1 MKTLYIECAMG
12 AAGDMLTA
20 ALLELMPDKEAALA
34 KLNAMGIPGVVFEA
48 EPSAK
53 CGITGT
59 HMRVLIHGKEEGA
72 MPCGHTHAQEDH
84 HEHNHAH
91 AHHHEHEHMH
101 EVAHCHGSK
110 DHDHVQEYMHEHAHP
125 HGDDPAHRHAH
136 IHTCDDGLLEHDHNH
151 EHDHHHPAHTHHHAH
166 HGMAEIRSLIAGLA
180 VSETVKE
187 KALAV
192 YQSIAAAESKV
203 HGAEVDQIHFHEVG
217 SMDAVAD
224 VTAVC
229 LLMELL
235 APEQVIVSPIH
246 VGSGTVLCAHGRL
259 PVPAPATA
267 LILEG
272 IPIYGGSV
280 QGELCT
286 PTGAALLKTFADSF
300 GSMPPMTVAKTGY
313 GMGTKNFEQAN
324 CLRAMLG
331 ESFTMNGTGSKMQTA
346 QDAEG
351 ENTGNRGAA
360 GKDTETEH
368 PAARETAREGRITEI
383 CCNLDDM
390 TGEDIAFAAERIL
403 QAGALDVFTES
414 ICMKKGRPAVKL
426 TVLARPEDEERLT
439 GEIFRHTSTIGVR
452 MHTDR
457 RYELARRSEQRETP
471 LGTIEVKIS
480 EGFGVR
486 KEKIEFASL
495 KEIAEPSGKSL
506 AEVRAALAE
515 EPKKG

>member
-20 ALLELMPDKEAALA
+20 ALLELLPDKEAALA

-59 HMRVLIHGKEEGA
+59 HMRVLIHGEEEESV
-72 MPCGHTHAQEDH
+72 PCGHTHAQEDH

-91 AHHHEHEHMH
+91 EHHHEHEH
-101 EVAHCHGSK
+101 V
-110 DHDHVQEYMHEHAHP
+110 HEHH
-125 HGDDPAHRHAH
+125 
-136 IHTCDDGLLEHDHNH
+136 H
-151 EHDHHHPAHTHHHAH
+151 EHDHHVHTHAHAYVQEDAHCHDSDAHDHAHHHEHDAHHHAH
-166 HGMAEIRSLIAGLA
+166 HGMAEIRSLIAELA

-192 YQSIAAAESKV
+192 YQRIAEAESRV

-272 IPIYGGSV
+272 MPIYGGSV

-300 GSMPPMTVAKTGY
+300 GPMPPMTVAKTGY
-313 GMGTKNFEQAN
+313 GMGTKDFEQAN

-331 ESFTMNGTGSKMQTA
+331 TSFPMNGTGSKMQTGQA
-346 QDAEG
+346 AEG
-351 ENTGNRGAA
+351 ENTGSRGVA
-360 GKDTETEH
+360 GKDTETEN
-368 PAARETAREGRITEI
+368 PAAREGRITEI
-383 CCNLDDM
+383 SCNLDDM

-414 ICMKKGRPAVKL
+414 IYMKKGRPAVKL
-426 TVLARPEDEERLT
+426 TVLARPEDEERLA

-452 MHTDR
+452 IHTDR
-457 RYELARRSEQRETP
+457 RYELARRSEQRKTP

-495 KEIAEPSGKSL
+495 KQIAETSGKHL

>member
-20 ALLELMPDKEAALA
+20 ALLELMPDKEAALV

-48 EPSAK
+48 EPSEK

-59 HMRVLIHGKEEGA
+59 HMRVLIHGEEEGA
-72 MPCGHTHAQEDH
+72 VPCGHTHAHH
-84 HEHNHAH
+84 HEHDHAH
-91 AHHHEHEHMH
+91 EHHHEHEHDHVH
-101 EVAHCHGSK
+101 ERHHEHEHHVHTHAHAHVQEDAHCHDS
-110 DHDHVQEYMHEHAHP
+110 DAHDHKHHHAH
-125 HGDDPAHRHAH
+125 DA
-136 IHTCDDGLLEHDHNH
+136 
-151 EHDHHHPAHTHHHAH
+151 HHHAH
-166 HGMAEIRSLIAGLA
+166 HGMAEIRSLIAELA

-192 YQSIAAAESKV
+192 YQSIAEAESKV

-300 GSMPPMTVAKTGY
+300 GPMPPMTVAKTGY
-313 GMGTKNFEQAN
+313 GMGTKDFEQVN

-331 ESFTMNGTGSKMQTA
+331 ESFPMNGTGSKMQTA
-346 QDAEG
+346 QAAEG
-351 ENTGNRGAA
+351 ENTGSRGAA
-360 GKDTETEH
+360 GKDTETEN
-368 PAARETAREGRITEI
+368 PAGREGRITEI
-383 CCNLDDM
+383 SCNLDDM

-403 QAGALDVFTES
+403 QTGALDVFTES
-414 ICMKKGRPAVKL
+414 IYMKKGRPAVKL
-426 TVLARPEDEERLT
+426 TVLARPEDEERLA

-452 MHTDR
+452 IHTDR
-457 RYELARRSEQRETP
+457 RYELARRSEQRKTP

-495 KEIAEPSGKSL
+495 KQIAETSGKRL

-515 EPKKG
+515 EDGKDEAEHSEAENI

>member
-59 HMRVLIHGKEEGA
+59 HMRVLIHGEEEGA
-72 MPCGHTHAQEDH
+72 VPCGHTHAHHHDHAHEHH
-84 HEHNHAH
+84 HEHEHDHVHEHHHEHDHHVHTHAHAQEDAHCHDSDAHDH
-91 AHHHEHEHMH
+91 AHHHEHD
-101 EVAHCHGSK
+101 A
-110 DHDHVQEYMHEHAHP
+110 
-125 HGDDPAHRHAH
+125 
-136 IHTCDDGLLEHDHNH
+136 
-151 EHDHHHPAHTHHHAH
+151 HHHAH
-166 HGMAEIRSLIAGLA
+166 HGMAEIRSLIAELA

-192 YQSIAAAESKV
+192 YQSIAEAESKV

-272 IPIYGGSV
+272 MPIYGGSV

-300 GSMPPMTVAKTGY
+300 GPMPPMTVAKTGY
-313 GMGTKNFEQAN
+313 GMGTKDFEQAN

-331 ESFTMNGTGSKMQTA
+331 ESFTMNGIGSKMQTV

-351 ENTGNRGAA
+351 ENTGNLGAA
-360 GKDTETEH
+360 GSDIETEN
-368 PAARETAREGRITEI
+368 PAGRKTAREGKITEI
-383 CCNLDDM
+383 SCNLDDM

-414 ICMKKGRPAVKL
+414 IYMKKGRPAVKL
-426 TVLARPEDEERLT
+426 TVLARPEDEERLA

-452 MHTDR
+452 IHTDR
-457 RYELARRSEQRETP
+457 RYELARHSEQRKTP

-495 KEIAEPSGKSL
+495 KQIAETSGKSV
-506 AEVRAALAE
+506 AEVRAALAGE
-515 EPKKG
+515 NV

>member
-20 ALLELMPDKEAALA
+20 ALLELMPDKEVALA
-34 KLNAMGIPGVVFEA
+34 KLNAMGIPGVAFEA
-48 EPSAK
+48 EPSEK

-59 HMRVLIHGKEEGA
+59 HMRVLIHGEEEESV
-72 MPCGHTHAQEDH
+72 PCGHTHAHEDH
-84 HEHNHAH
+84 HEYNHAHEHHHEHDHVHEHHYEHDHHVHTHAHPHVQEDAHCHDSDAHDH
-91 AHHHEHEHMH
+91 AHHH
-101 EVAHCHGSK
+101 AH
-110 DHDHVQEYMHEHAHP
+110 DA
-125 HGDDPAHRHAH
+125 
-136 IHTCDDGLLEHDHNH
+136 
-151 EHDHHHPAHTHHHAH
+151 HHHAH
-166 HGMAEIRSLIAGLA
+166 HGMAEIRRLIAELA

-192 YQSIAAAESKV
+192 YQSIAEAESRV

-272 IPIYGGSV
+272 MPIYGGNV

-300 GSMPPMTVAKTGY
+300 GPMPPMTVAKTGY

-331 ESFTMNGTGSKMQTA
+331 EPFPMNGIGSKMQTG

-351 ENTGNRGAA
+351 ENTGSRGAA
-360 GKDTETEH
+360 GKDTETEN
-368 PAARETAREGRITEI
+368 PAAREGRITEI
-383 CCNLDDM
+383 SCNLDDM
-390 TGEDIAFAAERIL
+390 TGEDIAFAAEHIL

-414 ICMKKGRPAVKL
+414 IYMKKGRPAVKL
-426 TVLARPEDEERLT
+426 TVLARPEDEERLA

-452 MHTDR
+452 IHTDR
-457 RYELARRSEQRETP
+457 RYELARRSEQRKTP

-495 KEIAEPSGKSL
+495 KEIAETSGKSV
-506 AEVRAALAE
+506 AEVRAALAGE
-515 EPKKG
+515 NV

>member
-20 ALLELMPDKEAALA
+20 ALLELLPDKEAALA

-59 HMRVLIHGKEEGA
+59 HMRVLIHGEEEESV
-72 MPCGHTHAQEDH
+72 PCGHTHAQEDH

-91 AHHHEHEHMH
+91 EHHHEHEH
-101 EVAHCHGSK
+101 V
-110 DHDHVQEYMHEHAHP
+110 HEHH
-125 HGDDPAHRHAH
+125 
-136 IHTCDDGLLEHDHNH
+136 H
-151 EHDHHHPAHTHHHAH
+151 EHDHHVHTHAHAYVQEDAHCHDSDAHDHAHHHEHDAHHQAH
-166 HGMAEIRSLIAGLA
+166 HGMAEIRSLIAELA

-192 YQSIAAAESKV
+192 YQRIAEAESKV

-217 SMDAVAD
+217 SMDAEAD

-272 IPIYGGSV
+272 MPIYGGSV

-300 GSMPPMTVAKTGY
+300 GPMPPMTVAKTGY
-313 GMGTKNFEQAN
+313 GMGTKDFEQAN

-331 ESFTMNGTGSKMQTA
+331 TSFPMNGTGSKMQTGQA
-346 QDAEG
+346 AEG
-351 ENTGNRGAA
+351 ENTGSRGVA
-360 GKDTETEH
+360 GKDTETEN
-368 PAARETAREGRITEI
+368 PAAREGRITEI
-383 CCNLDDM
+383 SCNLDDM

-414 ICMKKGRPAVKL
+414 IYMKKGRPAVKL
-426 TVLARPEDEERLT
+426 TVLARPEDEERLA

-452 MHTDR
+452 IHTDR
-457 RYELARRSEQRETP
+457 RYELARRSEQRKTP

-495 KEIAEPSGKSL
+495 KQIAETSGKHL

>member
-34 KLNAMGIPGVVFEA
+34 KLNTMGIPGVVFET
-48 EPSAK
+48 ESSAK

-72 MPCGHTHAQEDH
+72 VPCGHTHA
-84 HEHNHAH
+84 HE
-91 AHHHEHEHMH
+91 HHHEHGH
-101 EVAHCHGSK
+101 A
-110 DHDHVQEYMHEHAHP
+110 HEHH
-125 HGDDPAHRHAH
+125 H
-136 IHTCDDGLLEHDHNH
+136 EHDHAHEHHH
-151 EHDHHHPAHTHHHAH
+151 EHDHHAHTHEHAHVQEDAHCHDSDAHDHTHHHEHDAHHHAH
-166 HGMAEIRSLIAGLA
+166 HGMAEIRSLIAELA

-192 YQSIAAAESKV
+192 YQSIAEAESKV

-272 IPIYGGSV
+272 MPIYGGSV

-300 GSMPPMTVAKTGY
+300 GPMPPMTVAKTGY
-313 GMGTKNFEQAN
+313 GMGTKDFEQAN

-331 ESFTMNGTGSKMQTA
+331 ESFSMNGIGSKMQTV

-351 ENTGNRGAA
+351 ENTGSRGAA
-360 GKDTETEH
+360 GKDTETEN
-368 PAARETAREGRITEI
+368 PAGREGRITEI
-383 CCNLDDM
+383 SCNLDDM

-414 ICMKKGRPAVKL
+414 IYMKKGRPAVKL
-426 TVLARPEDEERLT
+426 TVLARPEDEERLA

-452 MHTDR
+452 IHTDR
-457 RYELARRSEQRETP
+457 RYELARRSEQRKTP

-495 KEIAEPSGKSL
+495 KQIAETRGKRL
-506 AEVRAALAE
+506 AEVRAALAGE
-515 EPKKG
+515 DGKDEAEHSEAENV

>member
-72 MPCGHTHAQEDH
+72 VPCGHMHAQEDH

-91 AHHHEHEHMH
+91 EHHHEHDHHVHTHAHAHVREDAHCHDSDVHDHAHHHEHD
-101 EVAHCHGSK
+101 A
-110 DHDHVQEYMHEHAHP
+110 
-125 HGDDPAHRHAH
+125 
-136 IHTCDDGLLEHDHNH
+136 
-151 EHDHHHPAHTHHHAH
+151 HHHAH
-166 HGMAEIRSLIAGLA
+166 HGMAEIRSLIAELA

-192 YQSIAAAESKV
+192 YQSIAEAESKV

-272 IPIYGGSV
+272 MPIYGGSV

-300 GSMPPMTVAKTGY
+300 GPMPPMTVAKTGY
-313 GMGTKNFEQAN
+313 GMGTKDFEQAN

-331 ESFTMNGTGSKMQTA
+331 EPFPMNGTGSKMQTGQA
-346 QDAEG
+346 AEG
-351 ENTGNRGAA
+351 ENTGSRGAA
-360 GKDTETEH
+360 GKDTETEN
-368 PAARETAREGRITEI
+368 PAAREGRITEI
-383 CCNLDDM
+383 SCNLDDM

-414 ICMKKGRPAVKL
+414 IYMKKGRPAVKL
-426 TVLARPEDEERLT
+426 TVLARPEDEERLA

-452 MHTDR
+452 IHTDK
-457 RYELARRSEQRETP
+457 RYELARRSEQRKTP

-495 KEIAEPSGKSL
+495 KQIAETSGKSV
-506 AEVRAALAE
+506 AEVRAALAGE
-515 EPKKG
+515 NV

>member
-34 KLNAMGIPGVVFEA
+34 KLNAMGIPGVAFEA
-48 EPSAK
+48 EPSEK

-59 HMRVLIHGKEEGA
+59 HMRVLIHGEEEGA
-72 MPCGHTHAQEDH
+72 APCGHMHAHEDH

-91 AHHHEHEHMH
+91 EHHHEHEH
-101 EVAHCHGSK
+101 
-110 DHDHVQEYMHEHAHP
+110 DHVHEHH
-125 HGDDPAHRHAH
+125 
-136 IHTCDDGLLEHDHNH
+136 H
-151 EHDHHHPAHTHHHAH
+151 EHDHHAHTHAHAHVQEDAHCHDSDAHDHTHHHKHDAHHQAH
-166 HGMAEIRSLIAGLA
+166 HGMAEIRSLIAELA

-192 YQSIAAAESKV
+192 YQSIAEAESKV

-272 IPIYGGSV
+272 MPIYGGSV

-300 GSMPPMTVAKTGY
+300 GPMPPMTVAKTGY

-331 ESFTMNGTGSKMQTA
+331 EPFPMNGIGSKMQTG

-351 ENTGNRGAA
+351 ENTGSRGAA
-360 GKDTETEH
+360 GKDTETEN
-368 PAARETAREGRITEI
+368 PAAREGRITEI
-383 CCNLDDM
+383 SCNLDDM

-414 ICMKKGRPAVKL
+414 IYMKKGRPAVKL
-426 TVLARPEDEERLT
+426 TVLARPEDEERLA

-452 MHTDR
+452 IHTDR
-457 RYELARRSEQRETP
+457 RYELARRSEQRKTP

-495 KEIAEPSGKSL
+495 KQIAETSGKRL

-515 EPKKG
+515 EPKKE

>member
-34 KLNAMGIPGVVFEA
+34 KLNAMGIPGVAFEA
-48 EPSAK
+48 EPSEK

-59 HMRVLIHGKEEGA
+59 HMRVLIHGEEEGA
-72 MPCGHTHAQEDH
+72 MPCGHTHAQEGH

-91 AHHHEHEHMH
+91 EHHHEHEH
-101 EVAHCHGSK
+101 
-110 DHDHVQEYMHEHAHP
+110 DHAHEHH
-125 HGDDPAHRHAH
+125 H
-136 IHTCDDGLLEHDHNH
+136 EH
-151 EHDHHHPAHTHHHAH
+151 EHDHHVHTHAHAHVQEDAHCHDSDAHDHARHHEHDAHRHAH
-166 HGMAEIRSLIAGLA
+166 HGMAEIRSLIAELA

-192 YQSIAAAESKV
+192 YQSIAEAESKV

-300 GSMPPMTVAKTGY
+300 GPMPPMTVAKTGY

-331 ESFTMNGTGSKMQTA
+331 ASFPMNGTGSKMQTGQA
-346 QDAEG
+346 AEG
-351 ENTGNRGAA
+351 ENTGSRGAA
-360 GKDTETEH
+360 GKDTETEN
-368 PAARETAREGRITEI
+368 PAAREGRITEI
-383 CCNLDDM
+383 SCNLDDM

-414 ICMKKGRPAVKL
+414 IYMKKGRPAVKL
-426 TVLARPEDEERLT
+426 TVLARPEDEERLA

-452 MHTDR
+452 IHTDR
-457 RYELARRSEQRETP
+457 RYELARRNEQRKTP

-495 KEIAEPSGKSL
+495 KQIAETSGKSL
-506 AEVRAALAE
+506 SEVRAALAGE
-515 EPKKG
+515 DGKKEAEHSEAENV

>member
-34 KLNAMGIPGVVFEA
+34 KLNAMGIPGVAFEA

-59 HMRVLIHGKEEGA
+59 HMRVLIHGEEEESV
-72 MPCGHTHAQEDH
+72 PCGHTHAQEDH

-91 AHHHEHEHMH
+91 AHHHEHEH
-101 EVAHCHGSK
+101 
-110 DHDHVQEYMHEHAHP
+110 DHVHEHHY
-125 HGDDPAHRHAH
+125 
-136 IHTCDDGLLEHDHNH
+136 
-151 EHDHHHPAHTHHHAH
+151 EHDHHVHTHAHAHVQEDAHCHDSDAHDHAHHHEHDAH
-166 HGMAEIRSLIAGLA
+166 HGMAEIRSLIAELA

-192 YQSIAAAESKV
+192 YQSIAEAESKV

-235 APEQVIVSPIH
+235 APEQLIVSPIH

-259 PVPAPATA
+259 PIPAPATA

-272 IPIYGGSV
+272 MPIYGGSV

-300 GSMPPMTVAKTGY
+300 GPMPPMTVAKTGY
-313 GMGTKNFEQAN
+313 GMGTKDFEQAN

-331 ESFTMNGTGSKMQTA
+331 EPFPMNGIGSKMQTA

-351 ENTGNRGAA
+351 ENTGGCGAA
-360 GKDTETEH
+360 GKDTETEN
-368 PAARETAREGRITEI
+368 PAAREGRITEI
-383 CCNLDDM
+383 SCNLDDM
-390 TGEDIAFAAERIL
+390 TGEDIAFAAEHIL

-414 ICMKKGRPAVKL
+414 IYMKKGRPAVKL

-457 RYELARRSEQRETP
+457 RYELARRSKQRETP

-486 KEKIEFASL
+486 REKVEFDSL
-495 KEIAEPSGKSL
+495 KEIAETSGKRL

-515 EPKKG
+515 EGKKGSFA

>member
-72 MPCGHTHAQEDH
+72 VPCGHTHTHEHH
-84 HEHNHAH
+84 HEHDHAHEHHHEHDHAHVHHHEHDHHAHTHAHAHVQEDAHCHDSDAHDH
-91 AHHHEHEHMH
+91 AHHHEHD
-101 EVAHCHGSK
+101 A
-110 DHDHVQEYMHEHAHP
+110 
-125 HGDDPAHRHAH
+125 
-136 IHTCDDGLLEHDHNH
+136 
-151 EHDHHHPAHTHHHAH
+151 HHHAH
-166 HGMAEIRSLIAGLA
+166 HGMAEIRRLIAELA

-192 YQSIAAAESKV
+192 YQSIAEAESKV

-272 IPIYGGSV
+272 MPIYGGSV

-286 PTGAALLKTFADSF
+286 PTGAALLKTFADGF
-300 GSMPPMTVAKTGY
+300 GPMPPMTVAKTGY
-313 GMGTKNFEQAN
+313 GMGTKDFEQAN

-331 ESFTMNGTGSKMQTA
+331 ESFTMNGIGSKKQTV
-346 QDAEG
+346 QDAED
-351 ENTGNRGAA
+351 ENTGSRGAA
-360 GKDTETEH
+360 GKDTETEN
-368 PAARETAREGRITEI
+368 PAARKTAREGRITEI
-383 CCNLDDM
+383 SCNLDDM

-414 ICMKKGRPAVKL
+414 IYMKKGRPAVKL
-426 TVLARPEDEERLT
+426 TVLARPEDEERLA
-439 GEIFRHTSTIGVR
+439 GEIFRYTSTIGVR
-452 MHTDR
+452 IHTDR
-457 RYELARRSEQRETP
+457 RYELARRSEQRKTP

-495 KEIAEPSGKSL
+495 KQIAETSGKSL
-506 AEVRAALAE
+506 SEVRAALAE
-515 EPKKG
+515 EAKKE

>member
-59 HMRVLIHGKEEGA
+59 HMRVLIHGEEEGA
-72 MPCGHTHAQEDH
+72 VPCGHTHEHHHDHAHERH
-84 HEHNHAH
+84 HEHEHHAHTHAHAHVQEDAHCHDSDAHDH
-91 AHHHEHEHMH
+91 AHHHEHD
-101 EVAHCHGSK
+101 A
-110 DHDHVQEYMHEHAHP
+110 
-125 HGDDPAHRHAH
+125 
-136 IHTCDDGLLEHDHNH
+136 
-151 EHDHHHPAHTHHHAH
+151 HHHAH
-166 HGMAEIRSLIAGLA
+166 HGMAEIRSLIAELA

-192 YQSIAAAESKV
+192 YQSIAEAESRV

-300 GSMPPMTVAKTGY
+300 GPMPPMTVAKTGY
-313 GMGTKNFEQAN
+313 GMGTKDFEQAN

-331 ESFTMNGTGSKMQTA
+331 ESFTMNGTGSKMQTG

-351 ENTGNRGAA
+351 ENTGSRGAA
-360 GKDTETEH
+360 GKDTETEN
-368 PAARETAREGRITEI
+368 PAGHESRITEI
-383 CCNLDDM
+383 SCNLDDM

-414 ICMKKGRPAVKL
+414 IYMKKGRPAVKL
-426 TVLARPEDEERLT
+426 TVLARPEDEERLA

-452 MHTDR
+452 IHTDR
-457 RYELARRSEQRETP
+457 RYELARRSEQRKTP

-495 KEIAEPSGKSL
+495 KEIAETSGKRL
-506 AEVRAALAE
+506 AEVRAALAGE
-515 EPKKG
+515 DGKDEAEHSEAENV

>member
-34 KLNAMGIPGVVFEA
+34 KLNTMGIPGVVFEA

-59 HMRVLIHGKEEGA
+59 HMRVLIHGEEEGA

-91 AHHHEHEHMH
+91 AHHHEHEH
-101 EVAHCHGSK
+101 E
-110 DHDHVQEYMHEHAHP
+110 HVHEHH
-125 HGDDPAHRHAH
+125 
-136 IHTCDDGLLEHDHNH
+136 H
-151 EHDHHHPAHTHHHAH
+151 EHDHHVHTHAHAHVHVQEDAHCHDSDAHDHAHHHEHDAHHHAH
-166 HGMAEIRSLIAGLA
+166 HGMVEIRRLIAELA

-187 KALAV
+187 KVLAV
-192 YQSIAAAESKV
+192 YQSIAEAESRV

-272 IPIYGGSV
+272 IPIYGGNV

-286 PTGAALLKTFADSF
+286 PTGAALLKTFVDSF
-300 GSMPPMTVAKTGY
+300 GPMPPMTVAKTGY
-313 GMGTKNFEQAN
+313 GMGTKDFEQAN

-331 ESFTMNGTGSKMQTA
+331 ESFPMNGTGSKMQTV

-351 ENTGNRGAA
+351 ENTGSRGAA
-360 GKDTETEH
+360 GKDTETEN
-368 PAARETAREGRITEI
+368 PAGHESRITEI
-383 CCNLDDM
+383 SCNLDDM

-414 ICMKKGRPAVKL
+414 IYMKKGRPAVKL
-426 TVLARPEDEERLT
+426 TVLARPEDEERLA

-452 MHTDR
+452 IHTDR
-457 RYELARRSEQRETP
+457 RYELARRSEQRKTP

-495 KEIAEPSGKSL
+495 KEIAETSGKRL

-515 EPKKG
+515 EPKKE

>member
-59 HMRVLIHGKEEGA
+59 HMRVLIHGEEEGA
-72 MPCGHTHAQEDH
+72 VPCGHTHAHEDH
-84 HEHNHAH
+84 HEHDHAH
-91 AHHHEHEHMH
+91 EHHHEHEH
-101 EVAHCHGSK
+101 
-110 DHDHVQEYMHEHAHP
+110 DHAHEHH
-125 HGDDPAHRHAH
+125 
-136 IHTCDDGLLEHDHNH
+136 H
-151 EHDHHHPAHTHHHAH
+151 EHDHHVHTHAHAQEDAHCHDSDAHDHKHHHAHDAHHHAH
-166 HGMAEIRSLIAGLA
+166 HGMAEIRSLIAELA
-180 VSETVKE
+180 ISETVKE

-192 YQSIAAAESKV
+192 YQSIAEAESKV

-272 IPIYGGSV
+272 MPIYGGSV

-286 PTGAALLKTFADSF
+286 PTGAALLKTFVDSF
-300 GSMPPMTVAKTGY
+300 GPMPPMTVAKTGY
-313 GMGTKNFEQAN
+313 GMGTKDFEQAN

-331 ESFTMNGTGSKMQTA
+331 ESFTMNGTASKMQTG

-351 ENTGNRGAA
+351 ENTGSRGAA
-360 GKDTETEH
+360 GKDTETEN
-368 PAARETAREGRITEI
+368 PAAREGRITEI
-383 CCNLDDM
+383 SCNLDDM

-414 ICMKKGRPAVKL
+414 IYMKKGRPAVKL
-426 TVLARPEDEERLT
+426 TVLARPEDEERLA

-452 MHTDR
+452 IHTDR
-457 RYELARRSEQRETP
+457 RYELARRSEQRKTP

-495 KEIAEPSGKSL
+495 KQIAETSGKSV

>member
-59 HMRVLIHGKEEGA
+59 HMRVLIHGEEEGA
-72 MPCGHTHAQEDH
+72 VPCGHTHEHHHDHAHEHHHEHEHDHVHEHHHEHDHHVHTHAHAQEDAH
-84 HEHNHAH
+84 CHDSDAHDH
-91 AHHHEHEHMH
+91 AHHHEHD
-101 EVAHCHGSK
+101 A
-110 DHDHVQEYMHEHAHP
+110 
-125 HGDDPAHRHAH
+125 
-136 IHTCDDGLLEHDHNH
+136 
-151 EHDHHHPAHTHHHAH
+151 HHHTH

-272 IPIYGGSV
+272 MPIYGGNV

-300 GSMPPMTVAKTGY
+300 APMPPMTVAKTGY

-331 ESFTMNGTGSKMQTA
+331 ASFTMNGTGSKMQTG

-351 ENTGNRGAA
+351 ENTGSRGAA
-360 GKDTETEH
+360 GKDTETEN
-368 PAARETAREGRITEI
+368 PAAREGRITEI
-383 CCNLDDM
+383 SCNLDDM

-414 ICMKKGRPAVKL
+414 IYMKKGRPAVKL
-426 TVLARPEDEERLT
+426 TVLARPEDEERLA

-452 MHTDR
+452 IHTDR
-457 RYELARRSEQRETP
+457 RYELARRSEQRKTP

-495 KEIAEPSGKSL
+495 KEIAETSGKRL

>member
-59 HMRVLIHGKEEGA
+59 HMRVLIHGEEEGA
-72 MPCGHTHAQEDH
+72 VPCGHTHT
-84 HEHNHAH
+84 HE
-91 AHHHEHEHMH
+91 HHHEH
-101 EVAHCHGSK
+101 
-110 DHDHVQEYMHEHAHP
+110 DHAHEHH
-125 HGDDPAHRHAH
+125 
-136 IHTCDDGLLEHDHNH
+136 H
-151 EHDHHHPAHTHHHAH
+151 EHDHAHVHHHEQEHHAHCHDSDAHDHTHHHEHDAHHHAH
-166 HGMAEIRSLIAGLA
+166 HGMAEIRSLIAELA

-192 YQSIAAAESKV
+192 YQSIAEAESKV

-272 IPIYGGSV
+272 MPIYGGSV

-286 PTGAALLKTFADSF
+286 PTGAALLKTFADGF
-300 GSMPPMTVAKTGY
+300 GPMPPMTVAKTGY
-313 GMGTKNFEQAN
+313 GMGTKDFEQAN

-331 ESFTMNGTGSKMQTA
+331 ESFTMNGTGSKMQTV
-346 QDAEG
+346 QDAED
-351 ENTGNRGAA
+351 ENTGSRGAA
-360 GKDTETEH
+360 GKDTETEN
-368 PAARETAREGRITEI
+368 PAGRKTARESRITEI
-383 CCNLDDM
+383 SCNLDDM

-414 ICMKKGRPAVKL
+414 IYMKKGRPAVKL
-426 TVLARPEDEERLT
+426 TVLARPEDEERLA

-452 MHTDR
+452 IHTDR
-457 RYELARRSEQRETP
+457 RYELARRSEQRKTP

-495 KEIAEPSGKSL
+495 KQIAETSGKSL
-506 AEVRAALAE
+506 SEVRAALAGE
-515 EPKKG
+515 DGKKEAEHSEAENV

>member
-59 HMRVLIHGKEEGA
+59 HMRVLIHGEEEESV
-72 MPCGHTHAQEDH
+72 PCGHTHAHEDH

-91 AHHHEHEHMH
+91 EHHHEHEH
-101 EVAHCHGSK
+101 V
-110 DHDHVQEYMHEHAHP
+110 HEHH
-125 HGDDPAHRHAH
+125 
-136 IHTCDDGLLEHDHNH
+136 H
-151 EHDHHHPAHTHHHAH
+151 EHDHHVHAHAHAHVQEDAHCHDSDAHDHAHHHAHDAHHHAH
-166 HGMAEIRSLIAGLA
+166 HGMAEIRSLIAELA

-192 YQSIAAAESKV
+192 YQSIAEAESKV

-272 IPIYGGSV
+272 MPIYGGNV

-300 GSMPPMTVAKTGY
+300 GPMPPMTVAKTGY
-313 GMGTKNFEQAN
+313 GMGTKDFEQAN

-331 ESFTMNGTGSKMQTA
+331 ESFPMNGIGSKMQTA

-351 ENTGNRGAA
+351 ESTGSRGAA
-360 GKDTETEH
+360 GKDTEPEN
-368 PAARETAREGRITEI
+368 PAARETAREGRTTEI
-383 CCNLDDM
+383 SCNLDDM

-414 ICMKKGRPAVKL
+414 ISMKKGRPAVKL

-452 MHTDR
+452 LHTDR

-486 KEKIEFASL
+486 REKVEFDSL
-495 KEIAEPSGKSL
+495 KQIAETSGKPL

>member
-20 ALLELMPDKEAALA
+20 ALLELMPDKEAALV

-72 MPCGHTHAQEDH
+72 MPCGHTHAHEEH

-91 AHHHEHEHMH
+91 EHHHEHDHVHEHHHEHDHHVHTHAHVQEDAHCHDSDAHDHAHHHEHD
-101 EVAHCHGSK
+101 A
-110 DHDHVQEYMHEHAHP
+110 
-125 HGDDPAHRHAH
+125 
-136 IHTCDDGLLEHDHNH
+136 
-151 EHDHHHPAHTHHHAH
+151 HHHTH
-166 HGMAEIRSLIAGLA
+166 HGMAEIRSLIARLA

-259 PVPAPATA
+259 PIPAPATA

-286 PTGAALLKTFADSF
+286 PTGAALLKTFVDSF
-300 GSMPPMTVAKTGY
+300 GPMPPMTVAKTGY
-313 GMGTKNFEQAN
+313 GMGTKDFEQAN

-331 ESFTMNGTGSKMQTA
+331 ESFTMNDTGSKMQTV

-351 ENTGNRGAA
+351 ESTGSRGAA
-360 GKDTETEH
+360 GKDTETEN
-368 PAARETAREGRITEI
+368 PAAREGRITEI
-383 CCNLDDM
+383 SCNLDDM
-390 TGEDIAFAAERIL
+390 TGEDIAFAAEHIL

-414 ICMKKGRPAVKL
+414 IYMKKGRPAVKL
-426 TVLARPEDEERLT
+426 TVLARPEDEERLA

-452 MHTDR
+452 IHTDR
-457 RYELARRSEQRETP
+457 RYELARRSEQRKTP
-471 LGTIEVKIS
+471 LGTIVVKIS

-495 KEIAEPSGKSL
+495 KEIAETSGKRL

>member
-59 HMRVLIHGKEEGA
+59 HMRVLIHGEEEGA
-72 MPCGHTHAQEDH
+72 VPCGHTHAHH
-84 HEHNHAH
+84 HEHDHAH
-91 AHHHEHEHMH
+91 AHHHDHAHERHHEHEQH
-101 EVAHCHGSK
+101 
-110 DHDHVQEYMHEHAHP
+110 
-125 HGDDPAHRHAH
+125 
-136 IHTCDDGLLEHDHNH
+136 H
-151 EHDHHHPAHTHHHAH
+151 EHDHHVHTHAHAHVQEDAHCHDSDAHDHAHHHEHDAHHHAH
-166 HGMAEIRSLIAGLA
+166 HGMAEIRSLIAELA

-192 YQSIAAAESKV
+192 YQSIAEAESRV

-229 LLMELL
+229 LLIELL

-300 GSMPPMTVAKTGY
+300 GPMPPMTVAKTGY
-313 GMGTKNFEQAN
+313 GMGTKDFEQAN

-331 ESFTMNGTGSKMQTA
+331 ASFTMNGTGSKMQTG

-351 ENTGNRGAA
+351 ENTGSRGAA
-360 GKDTETEH
+360 GKDTETEN
-368 PAARETAREGRITEI
+368 PAAREGRITEI
-383 CCNLDDM
+383 SCNLDDM
-390 TGEDIAFAAERIL
+390 TGEDIAFAAGRIL

-414 ICMKKGRPAVKL
+414 IYMKKGRPAVKL
-426 TVLARPEDEERLT
+426 TVLARPEDEERLA

-452 MHTDR
+452 IHTDR
-457 RYELARRSEQRETP
+457 RYELARRSEQRKTP

-486 KEKIEFASL
+486 KGKIEFASL
-495 KEIAEPSGKSL
+495 KEIAETSGKCL

-515 EPKKG
+515 EAKKE

>member
-34 KLNAMGIPGVVFEA
+34 KLNAMGIPGVAFEA

-59 HMRVLIHGKEEGA
+59 HMRVLIHGEEEGA

-91 AHHHEHEHMH
+91 EHHHEHDHVHEHHHEHDHVHEHHYEHDHHVHTHAHAHVQEDAHCHDSDAHDHAHHHEHD
-101 EVAHCHGSK
+101 A
-110 DHDHVQEYMHEHAHP
+110 
-125 HGDDPAHRHAH
+125 
-136 IHTCDDGLLEHDHNH
+136 
-151 EHDHHHPAHTHHHAH
+151 HHHAH
-166 HGMAEIRSLIAGLA
+166 HGMAEIRSLIAELA

-192 YQSIAAAESKV
+192 YQSIAEAESKV

-272 IPIYGGSV
+272 MPIYGGSV

-300 GSMPPMTVAKTGY
+300 GPMPPMRVAKTGY
-313 GMGTKNFEQAN
+313 GMGTKDFEQAN

-331 ESFTMNGTGSKMQTA
+331 ESFPMNGIGSKMQTG
-346 QDAEG
+346 QDAED
-351 ENTGNRGAA
+351 ENTGSCGAA
-360 GKDTETEH
+360 GKDTETEN
-368 PAARETAREGRITEI
+368 PAGREGRITEI
-383 CCNLDDM
+383 SCNLDDM

-414 ICMKKGRPAVKL
+414 IYMKKGRPAVKL
-426 TVLARPEDEERLT
+426 TVLARPEDEERLA

-452 MHTDR
+452 IHTDR
-457 RYELARRSEQRETP
+457 RYELARRSEQRKTP

-495 KEIAEPSGKSL
+495 KEIAETSGKRL

>member
-34 KLNAMGIPGVVFEA
+34 KLNTMGIPGVVFEA

-59 HMRVLIHGKEEGA
+59 HMRVLIHGEEEGA

-91 AHHHEHEHMH
+91 AHHHEHEH
-101 EVAHCHGSK
+101 E
-110 DHDHVQEYMHEHAHP
+110 HVHEHH
-125 HGDDPAHRHAH
+125 
-136 IHTCDDGLLEHDHNH
+136 H
-151 EHDHHHPAHTHHHAH
+151 EHDHHVHTHAHAHVHVQEDAHCHDSDAHDHAHHHEHDAHHHAH
-166 HGMAEIRSLIAGLA
+166 HGMVEIRRLIAELA

-192 YQSIAAAESKV
+192 YQSIAEAESKV

-272 IPIYGGSV
+272 IPIYGGNV

-286 PTGAALLKTFADSF
+286 PTGAALLKTFVDSF
-300 GSMPPMTVAKTGY
+300 GPMPPMTVAKTGY
-313 GMGTKNFEQAN
+313 GMGTKDFEQAN

-331 ESFTMNGTGSKMQTA
+331 ESFPMNGTGSKMQTV

-351 ENTGNRGAA
+351 ENTGSRGAA
-360 GKDTETEH
+360 GKDTETEN
-368 PAARETAREGRITEI
+368 PAGHESRITEI
-383 CCNLDDM
+383 SCNLDDM
-390 TGEDIAFAAERIL
+390 TGEDIAFAAEHIL

-414 ICMKKGRPAVKL
+414 IYMKKGRPAVKL
-426 TVLARPEDEERLT
+426 TVLARPEDEERLA

-452 MHTDR
+452 IHTDR
-457 RYELARRSEQRETP
+457 RYELARRSEQRKTP

-495 KEIAEPSGKSL
+495 KEIAETSGKRL

-515 EPKKG
+515 EPKKE

>member
-20 ALLELMPDKEAALA
+20 ALLELMPDKEAALV
-34 KLNAMGIPGVVFEA
+34 KLNTMGIPGVVFEA

-59 HMRVLIHGKEEGA
+59 HMRVLIHGEEEGA
-72 MPCGHTHAQEDH
+72 VPCGHT
-84 HEHNHAH
+84 HAH
-91 AHHHEHEHMH
+91 AHHHEHEH
-101 EVAHCHGSK
+101 V
-110 DHDHVQEYMHEHAHP
+110 HEHH
-125 HGDDPAHRHAH
+125 
-136 IHTCDDGLLEHDHNH
+136 H
-151 EHDHHHPAHTHHHAH
+151 EHDHHVHTHAHAHVQEDAHCHDSDAHDHAHHHEHDAHHHAH
-166 HGMAEIRSLIAGLA
+166 HGMAEIRSLIAELA

-192 YQSIAAAESKV
+192 YQSIAEAESKV

-246 VGSGTVLCAHGRL
+246 VGSGTILCAHGRL

-272 IPIYGGSV
+272 MPIYGGSV

-300 GSMPPMTVAKTGY
+300 GPMPPMTVAKTGY
-313 GMGTKNFEQAN
+313 GMGTKDFEQAN

-331 ESFTMNGTGSKMQTA
+331 ESFTMNGTGSKMQTG
-346 QDAEG
+346 QDAED
-351 ENTGNRGAA
+351 ENTGSRGAA
-360 GKDTETEH
+360 GKDTETEN
-368 PAARETAREGRITEI
+368 PAAREGRITEI
-383 CCNLDDM
+383 SCNLDDM

-414 ICMKKGRPAVKL
+414 IYMKKGRPAVKL
-426 TVLARPEDEERLT
+426 TVLARPEDEERLA

-452 MHTDR
+452 IHTDR
-457 RYELARRSEQRETP
+457 RYELARRSEQRKTP

-495 KEIAEPSGKSL
+495 KEIAETSGKRL
-506 AEVRAALAE
+506 AEVRAALAGE
-515 EPKKG
+515 DGKDEAEHSEAENV

>member
-20 ALLELMPDKEAALA
+20 ALLELMTDKEAALA
-34 KLNAMGIPGVVFEA
+34 KLNAMEIPGVVFEA

-59 HMRVLIHGKEEGA
+59 HMRVLIHGEEEGA
-72 MPCGHTHAQEDH
+72 VPCGHTHEDH
-84 HEHNHAH
+84 HEHDHAHEHHHEHDHVHEHDHEHDHHVHTHAHAQEDAHCHDSDAHDH
-91 AHHHEHEHMH
+91 AHHHEHD
-101 EVAHCHGSK
+101 A
-110 DHDHVQEYMHEHAHP
+110 
-125 HGDDPAHRHAH
+125 
-136 IHTCDDGLLEHDHNH
+136 
-151 EHDHHHPAHTHHHAH
+151 HHHAH
-166 HGMAEIRSLIAGLA
+166 HGMAEIRSLIAELA

-192 YQSIAAAESKV
+192 YQSIAEAESKV

-272 IPIYGGSV
+272 MPIYGGSV

-300 GSMPPMTVAKTGY
+300 GPMPPMTVAKTGY

-331 ESFTMNGTGSKMQTA
+331 ESFPMNGIGSKMQTA
-346 QDAEG
+346 QAAEG
-351 ENTGNRGAA
+351 ESTGSRGAA
-360 GKDTETEH
+360 GKDTETEN
-368 PAARETAREGRITEI
+368 PAAREGRITEI
-383 CCNLDDM
+383 SCNLDDM
-390 TGEDIAFAAERIL
+390 TGEDIAFAAEHIL

-414 ICMKKGRPAVKL
+414 IYMKKGRPAVKL
-426 TVLARPEDEERLT
+426 TVLARPEDEERLA

-452 MHTDR
+452 IHTDR
-457 RYELARRSEQRETP
+457 RYELARRSEQRKTP

>member
-20 ALLELMPDKEAALA
+20 ALLELMPDKEIALA
-34 KLNAMGIPGVVFEA
+34 KLNAMGIPGVAFEA
-48 EPSAK
+48 EPSEK

-59 HMRVLIHGKEEGA
+59 HMRVLIHGEEEESV
-72 MPCGHTHAQEDH
+72 PCGHTHAHEDH
-84 HEHNHAH
+84 HEYNHAH
-91 AHHHEHEHMH
+91 EHHHEHEH
-101 EVAHCHGSK
+101 V
-110 DHDHVQEYMHEHAHP
+110 HEHH
-125 HGDDPAHRHAH
+125 
-136 IHTCDDGLLEHDHNH
+136 H
-151 EHDHHHPAHTHHHAH
+151 EHDHHVHAHAHAHVQEDAHCHDSDAHDHAHHHAHDAHHHAH
-166 HGMAEIRSLIAGLA
+166 HGMAEIRSLIAELA

-192 YQSIAAAESKV
+192 YQSIAEAESKV

-272 IPIYGGSV
+272 MPIYGGSV

-300 GSMPPMTVAKTGY
+300 GPMPPMRVAKTGY
-313 GMGTKNFEQAN
+313 GMGTKDFEQAN

-331 ESFTMNGTGSKMQTA
+331 EPFPMNGTGSKMQTA

-351 ENTGNRGAA
+351 ENTGGCGAA
-360 GKDTETEH
+360 GKDTETKN
-368 PAARETAREGRITEI
+368 PAAREGRITEI
-383 CCNLDDM
+383 SCNLDDM

-414 ICMKKGRPAVKL
+414 IYMKKGRPAVKL
-426 TVLARPEDEERLT
+426 TVLARPEDEERIA

-452 MHTDR
+452 IHTDR
-457 RYELARRSEQRETP
+457 RYELARRSEQRKTP

-495 KEIAEPSGKSL
+495 KQIAETSGKRV
-506 AEVRAALAE
+506 AEVRAALAQE
-515 EPKKG
+515 GKKG

>member
-34 KLNAMGIPGVVFEA
+34 KLNTMGIPGVVFET
-48 EPSAK
+48 ESSAK

-72 MPCGHTHAQEDH
+72 VPCGHTHT
-84 HEHNHAH
+84 HE
-91 AHHHEHEHMH
+91 HHHEH
-101 EVAHCHGSK
+101 
-110 DHDHVQEYMHEHAHP
+110 DHAHEHH
-125 HGDDPAHRHAH
+125 
-136 IHTCDDGLLEHDHNH
+136 H
-151 EHDHHHPAHTHHHAH
+151 EHDHAHVHHHEQEHHAHCHDSDAHDHTHHHEHDAHHHAH
-166 HGMAEIRSLIAGLA
+166 HGMAEIRSLIAELA

-192 YQSIAAAESKV
+192 YQSIAEAESKV

-272 IPIYGGSV
+272 MPIYGGSV

-286 PTGAALLKTFADSF
+286 PTGAALLKTFADGF
-300 GSMPPMTVAKTGY
+300 GPMPPMTVAKTGY
-313 GMGTKNFEQAN
+313 GMGTKDFEQAN

-331 ESFTMNGTGSKMQTA
+331 ESFTMNGTGSKMQTV
-346 QDAEG
+346 QDAED
-351 ENTGNRGAA
+351 ENTGSRGAA
-360 GKDTETEH
+360 GEDTETEN
-368 PAARETAREGRITEI
+368 PAARKTAREGRITEI
-383 CCNLDDM
+383 SCNLDDM

-414 ICMKKGRPAVKL
+414 IYMKKGRPAVKL
-426 TVLARPEDEERLT
+426 TVLARPEDEERLA

-452 MHTDR
+452 IHTDR
-457 RYELARRSEQRETP
+457 RYELARRSEQRKTP

-495 KEIAEPSGKSL
+495 KQIAETSGKSL
-506 AEVRAALAE
+506 SEVRAALAGE
-515 EPKKG
+515 DGKKEAEHSEAENV

>member
-59 HMRVLIHGKEEGA
+59 HMRVLIHGEEEESV
-72 MPCGHTHAQEDH
+72 PCGHTHAHH
-84 HEHNHAH
+84 HEHDHAHEHHHDHAHERHHEHEHHAHTHEHAHVQEDAHCHGSDAHDH
-91 AHHHEHEHMH
+91 AHHHEHD
-101 EVAHCHGSK
+101 A
-110 DHDHVQEYMHEHAHP
+110 
-125 HGDDPAHRHAH
+125 
-136 IHTCDDGLLEHDHNH
+136 
-151 EHDHHHPAHTHHHAH
+151 HHHAH
-166 HGMAEIRSLIAGLA
+166 HGMAEIRSLIAELA

-192 YQSIAAAESKV
+192 YQSIAEAESKV

-272 IPIYGGSV
+272 MPIYGGSV

-300 GSMPPMTVAKTGY
+300 GPMPPMTVAKTGY

-351 ENTGNRGAA
+351 ENTGGRGAA
-360 GKDTETEH
+360 GKDTETEN
-368 PAARETAREGRITEI
+368 PAAREGRITEI
-383 CCNLDDM
+383 SCNLDDM

-414 ICMKKGRPAVKL
+414 IYMKKGRPAVKL
-426 TVLARPEDEERLT
+426 TVLARPEDEERLA

-452 MHTDR
+452 IHTDR
-457 RYELARRSEQRETP
+457 RYELARRSEQRKTP

-480 EGFGVR
+480 DGFGVR

-495 KEIAEPSGKSL
+495 KEIAETSGKRL

-515 EPKKG
+515 EDGKDEAEHSEAENI

>member
-1 MKTLYIECAMG
+1 MKTLYIECTMG

-59 HMRVLIHGKEEGA
+59 HMRVLIHGKEEGDV
-72 MPCGHTHAQEDH
+72 PCGHM
-84 HEHNHAH
+84 HAH
-91 AHHHEHEHMH
+91 AHHHEHDHANEHHH
-101 EVAHCHGSK
+101 E
-110 DHDHVQEYMHEHAHP
+110 HDHAHGHHPEQEHHAHAHEHAHAQE
-125 HGDDPAHRHAH
+125 DAHCHDSDAHDHAH
-136 IHTCDDGLLEHDHNH
+136 HH
-151 EHDHHHPAHTHHHAH
+151 EHDAHHHAH
-166 HGMAEIRSLIAGLA
+166 HGMAEIRSLIAELA

-192 YQSIAAAESKV
+192 YQSIAEAESKV

-272 IPIYGGSV
+272 MPIYGGSV

-300 GSMPPMTVAKTGY
+300 GPMPPMTVAKTGY
-313 GMGTKNFEQAN
+313 GMGTKDFEQAN

-331 ESFTMNGTGSKMQTA
+331 ESFPMNGIGSKMQTA
-346 QDAEG
+346 QAAEG
-351 ENTGNRGAA
+351 ENTGSRGAA
-360 GKDTETEH
+360 GKDTETEN
-368 PAARETAREGRITEI
+368 PAARESRITEI
-383 CCNLDDM
+383 SCNLDDM

-414 ICMKKGRPAVKL
+414 IYMKKGRPAVKL
-426 TVLARPEDEERLT
+426 TVLARPEDEERLA

-452 MHTDR
+452 IHTDR
-457 RYELARRSEQRETP
+457 RYELARRSEQRKTP

>member
-20 ALLELMPDKEAALA
+20 ALLELMPDKEGALA
-34 KLNAMGIPGVVFEA
+34 KLNSMGIPGVVFEA

-72 MPCGHTHAQEDH
+72 VPCGHTHAHEHH
-84 HEHNHAH
+84 HEHEHAHEHHHEHDHHAHTHEHAHVQEDAHCHDSDAHDH
-91 AHHHEHEHMH
+91 AHHHEHD
-101 EVAHCHGSK
+101 A
-110 DHDHVQEYMHEHAHP
+110 
-125 HGDDPAHRHAH
+125 
-136 IHTCDDGLLEHDHNH
+136 
-151 EHDHHHPAHTHHHAH
+151 HHHAH
-166 HGMAEIRSLIAGLA
+166 HGMAEIRSLIAELA

-192 YQSIAAAESKV
+192 YQSIAEAESKV

-272 IPIYGGSV
+272 MPIYGGSV
-280 QGELCT
+280 RGELCT
-286 PTGAALLKTFADSF
+286 PTGAALLKTFVDSF
-300 GSMPPMTVAKTGY
+300 GPMPPMTVAKTGY
-313 GMGTKNFEQAN
+313 GMGTKDFEQAN

-331 ESFTMNGTGSKMQTA
+331 EPFTMNGIGSKMQTV
-346 QDAEG
+346 QDAED
-351 ENTGNRGAA
+351 ENTGSRGAA
-360 GKDTETEH
+360 GKDTETEN
-368 PAARETAREGRITEI
+368 PAAREGRITEI
-383 CCNLDDM
+383 SCNLDDM

-414 ICMKKGRPAVKL
+414 IYMKKGRPAVKL
-426 TVLARPEDEERLT
+426 TVLARPEDEERLA

-452 MHTDR
+452 IHTDR
-457 RYELARRSEQRETP
+457 RYELARRSEQRKTP

-495 KEIAEPSGKSL
+495 KQIAETSGKRL

-515 EPKKG
+515 EAKKE

>member
-59 HMRVLIHGKEEGA
+59 HMRVLIHGEEEGA
-72 MPCGHTHAQEDH
+72 VPCGHTHAHH
-84 HEHNHAH
+84 HEHDHAHEHHHDHAHERHHEHEHHAHTHAHAHVQEDAHCHDSDAHDH
-91 AHHHEHEHMH
+91 AHHHEHD
-101 EVAHCHGSK
+101 A
-110 DHDHVQEYMHEHAHP
+110 
-125 HGDDPAHRHAH
+125 
-136 IHTCDDGLLEHDHNH
+136 
-151 EHDHHHPAHTHHHAH
+151 HHHAH
-166 HGMAEIRSLIAGLA
+166 HGMAEIRSLIAELA

-192 YQSIAAAESKV
+192 YQSIAEAESKV

-246 VGSGTVLCAHGRL
+246 VGSGTILCAHGRL

-272 IPIYGGSV
+272 MPIYGGNV

-300 GSMPPMTVAKTGY
+300 GPMPPMTVAKTGY

-331 ESFTMNGTGSKMQTA
+331 EPFPMNGIGSKMQTA
-346 QDAEG
+346 QDAES
-351 ENTGNRGAA
+351 ENTGGCGAA
-360 GKDTETEH
+360 GKDTETEN
-368 PAARETAREGRITEI
+368 PAAREGRITEI
-383 CCNLDDM
+383 SCNLDDM

-414 ICMKKGRPAVKL
+414 IYMKKGRPAVKL
-426 TVLARPEDEERLT
+426 TVLARPEDEERLA

-452 MHTDR
+452 IHTDR
-457 RYELARRSEQRETP
+457 RYELARRSEQRKTP

-495 KEIAEPSGKSL
+495 KEIAETSGKRL
-506 AEVRAALAE
+506 AEVRAALASE
-515 EPKKG
+515 NV

>member
-59 HMRVLIHGKEEGA
+59 HMRVLIHGEEEGA
-72 MPCGHTHAQEDH
+72 VPCGHTHAHEDH
-84 HEHNHAH
+84 HEHDHAHEHHHEHEHDHAHEHHHEHDHHVHTHAHAHVQEDAHCHDSDAHDH
-91 AHHHEHEHMH
+91 AHHHEHD
-101 EVAHCHGSK
+101 A
-110 DHDHVQEYMHEHAHP
+110 
-125 HGDDPAHRHAH
+125 
-136 IHTCDDGLLEHDHNH
+136 
-151 EHDHHHPAHTHHHAH
+151 HHHAH

-192 YQSIAAAESKV
+192 YQSIAEAESRV

-272 IPIYGGSV
+272 MPIYGGSV

-300 GSMPPMTVAKTGY
+300 GPMPPMTVAKTGY
-313 GMGTKNFEQAN
+313 GMGTKDFEQAN

-331 ESFTMNGTGSKMQTA
+331 ESFTMNGTGSKMQTG

-351 ENTGNRGAA
+351 ENTGSRGAA
-360 GKDTETEH
+360 GKDTETEN
-368 PAARETAREGRITEI
+368 PAGHESRITEI
-383 CCNLDDM
+383 SCNLDDM

-414 ICMKKGRPAVKL
+414 IYMKKGRPAVKL
-426 TVLARPEDEERLT
+426 TVLARPEDEERLA

-452 MHTDR
+452 IHTDR
-457 RYELARRSEQRETP
+457 RYELARHSEQRKTP

-495 KEIAEPSGKSL
+495 KQIAETSGKRL

-515 EPKKG
+515 EDGKDEAEHSEAENI

>member
-34 KLNAMGIPGVVFEA
+34 KLNAMGIPGVAFEA
-48 EPSAK
+48 EPSEK

-59 HMRVLIHGKEEGA
+59 HMRVLIHGEEEESV
-72 MPCGHTHAQEDH
+72 PCGHTHAHQ
-84 HEHNHAH
+84 HEHAH
-91 AHHHEHEHMH
+91 ERHHEHEHH
-101 EVAHCHGSK
+101 AHTHAHAHVQEDAHCHDS
-110 DHDHVQEYMHEHAHP
+110 DAHDHEHH
-125 HGDDPAHRHAH
+125 
-136 IHTCDDGLLEHDHNH
+136 H
-151 EHDHHHPAHTHHHAH
+151 EHDAHHHAH
-166 HGMAEIRSLIAGLA
+166 HGMAEIRSLIAELA

-192 YQSIAAAESKV
+192 YQSIAEAESKV

-300 GSMPPMTVAKTGY
+300 GPMPPMTVAKTGY
-313 GMGTKNFEQAN
+313 GMGTKDFEQAN

-331 ESFTMNGTGSKMQTA
+331 ESFPMNGTGSKMQTV

-351 ENTGNRGAA
+351 ENTGSRGAA
-360 GKDTETEH
+360 GKDTETEN
-368 PAARETAREGRITEI
+368 PAARKTARESRITEI
-383 CCNLDDM
+383 SCNLDDM
-390 TGEDIAFAAERIL
+390 TGEDIAFAAEHIL

-414 ICMKKGRPAVKL
+414 IYMKKGRPAVKL
-426 TVLARPEDEERLT
+426 TVLARPEDEERLA

-452 MHTDR
+452 IHTDR
-457 RYELARRSEQRETP
+457 RYELARRSEQRKTP

-495 KEIAEPSGKSL
+495 KQIAETSGKSL
-506 AEVRAALAE
+506 SEVRAALAE
-515 EPKKG
+515 EAKKE

>member
-59 HMRVLIHGKEEGA
+59 HMRVLIHGEEEGA
-72 MPCGHTHAQEDH
+72 VPCGHTHEH
-84 HEHNHAH
+84 HHDHAH
-91 AHHHEHEHMH
+91 EHHHEHEHDHVH
-101 EVAHCHGSK
+101 EHHHEHEHHAHAHAHEHVQEDAHCHDS
-110 DHDHVQEYMHEHAHP
+110 DAHDHAHHHAH
-125 HGDDPAHRHAH
+125 DA
-136 IHTCDDGLLEHDHNH
+136 
-151 EHDHHHPAHTHHHAH
+151 HHHAH
-166 HGMAEIRSLIAGLA
+166 HGMAEIRSLIAELA

-192 YQSIAAAESKV
+192 YQSIAEAESRV

-259 PVPAPATA
+259 PIPAPATA

-272 IPIYGGSV
+272 IPNYGGSV

-300 GSMPPMTVAKTGY
+300 GPMPPMTVAKTGY
-313 GMGTKNFEQAN
+313 GMGTKDFAQAN

-331 ESFTMNGTGSKMQTA
+331 ESFTMNDTGSKMQTE

-351 ENTGNRGAA
+351 ENTGSRGAA
-360 GKDTETEH
+360 GKDTETEN
-368 PAARETAREGRITEI
+368 PAGREGRITEI
-383 CCNLDDM
+383 SCNLDDM

-414 ICMKKGRPAVKL
+414 IYMKKGRPAVKL
-426 TVLARPEDEERLT
+426 TVLARPEDEERLA

-452 MHTDR
+452 IHTDR
-457 RYELARRSEQRETP
+457 RYELARHSEQRKTP

-495 KEIAEPSGKSL
+495 KQIAETSGKRL
-506 AEVRAALAE
+506 AEVRAALAGE
-515 EPKKG
+515 NV

>member
-34 KLNAMGIPGVVFEA
+34 KLNAMGIPGVAFEA
-48 EPSAK
+48 ESSEK

-59 HMRVLIHGKEEGA
+59 HMRVLIHGEEEGA
-72 MPCGHTHAQEDH
+72 MPCGHTHAHEDH
-84 HEHNHAH
+84 HEHNHV
-91 AHHHEHEHMH
+91 HEHH
-101 EVAHCHGSK
+101 
-110 DHDHVQEYMHEHAHP
+110 
-125 HGDDPAHRHAH
+125 
-136 IHTCDDGLLEHDHNH
+136 H
-151 EHDHHHPAHTHHHAH
+151 EHDHHAHAHVQEDAHCHDSDAHDHTHHHEHDAHHHAH
-166 HGMAEIRSLIAGLA
+166 HGMAEIRSLIAELA

-192 YQSIAAAESKV
+192 YQSIAEAESRV

-272 IPIYGGSV
+272 IPIYGGNV

-300 GSMPPMTVAKTGY
+300 GPMPPMTVAKTGY

-331 ESFTMNGTGSKMQTA
+331 EPFPMNGTGSKMQTG

-351 ENTGNRGAA
+351 ENTGSRGAA
-360 GKDTETEH
+360 GKDTETEN
-368 PAARETAREGRITEI
+368 PAGREGRITEI
-383 CCNLDDM
+383 SCNLDDM

-414 ICMKKGRPAVKL
+414 IYMKKGRPAVKL
-426 TVLARPEDEERLT
+426 TVLARPEDEERLA

-452 MHTDR
+452 IHTDR
-457 RYELARRSEQRETP
+457 RYELARRSEQRKTP

-495 KEIAEPSGKSL
+495 KEIAETSGKRL

>member
-20 ALLELMPDKEAALA
+20 ALMELMPDKEAALA

-59 HMRVLIHGKEEGA
+59 HMRVLIHGEEEGA
-72 MPCGHTHAQEDH
+72 VPCGHTHAHH
-84 HEHNHAH
+84 HEHDHAH
-91 AHHHEHEHMH
+91 EHHHDHAHEHHHDHAHERHHEHEHH
-101 EVAHCHGSK
+101 AHTHAHAHVQEDAHCHDS
-110 DHDHVQEYMHEHAHP
+110 DAHDHEHH
-125 HGDDPAHRHAH
+125 
-136 IHTCDDGLLEHDHNH
+136 H
-151 EHDHHHPAHTHHHAH
+151 EHDAHHQAH
-166 HGMAEIRSLIAGLA
+166 HGMVEIRSLIAGLA

-235 APEQVIVSPIH
+235 APDQVIVSPIH

-272 IPIYGGSV
+272 MPIYGGSV

-286 PTGAALLKTFADSF
+286 PTGAALLKTFVDSF
-300 GSMPPMTVAKTGY
+300 GPMPPMTVAKTGY
-313 GMGTKNFEQAN
+313 GMGTKDFEQAN

-331 ESFTMNGTGSKMQTA
+331 ASFPMNGTGSKMQTV

-351 ENTGNRGAA
+351 ENTGSRGAA
-360 GKDTETEH
+360 GKDTETEN
-368 PAARETAREGRITEI
+368 PAGHESRITEI
-383 CCNLDDM
+383 SCNLDDM

-414 ICMKKGRPAVKL
+414 IYMKKGRPAVKL
-426 TVLARPEDEERLT
+426 TVLARPEDEERLA

-452 MHTDR
+452 IHTDR
-457 RYELARRSEQRETP
+457 RYELARRSEQRKTP

-495 KEIAEPSGKSL
+495 KQIAETSGKSV

-515 EPKKG
+515 EAKKG

>member
-59 HMRVLIHGKEEGA
+59 HMRVLIHGEEEGA
-72 MPCGHTHAQEDH
+72 VPCGHTHAHEEH

-91 AHHHEHEHMH
+91 EHHHEHDHVHEHHHEHDHHVHTHEHAHVQEDAHCHDSDAHDHAHHHEHD
-101 EVAHCHGSK
+101 AH
-110 DHDHVQEYMHEHAHP
+110 Y
-125 HGDDPAHRHAH
+125 
-136 IHTCDDGLLEHDHNH
+136 
-151 EHDHHHPAHTHHHAH
+151 HAH
-166 HGMAEIRSLIAGLA
+166 HGMAEIRSLIAELA

-192 YQSIAAAESKV
+192 YQSIAEAESRV

-259 PVPAPATA
+259 PIPAPATA

-286 PTGAALLKTFADSF
+286 PTGAALLKTFVDSF
-300 GSMPPMTVAKTGY
+300 GPMPPMTVAKTGY
-313 GMGTKNFEQAN
+313 GMGTKDFEQAN

-331 ESFTMNGTGSKMQTA
+331 ESFTMNDTGSKMQTG

-351 ENTGNRGAA
+351 ENTGSRGAA
-360 GKDTETEH
+360 GKDTETEN
-368 PAARETAREGRITEI
+368 PAAREGRITEI
-383 CCNLDDM
+383 SCNLDDM
-390 TGEDIAFAAERIL
+390 TGEDIAFAAEHIL

-414 ICMKKGRPAVKL
+414 IYMKKGRPAVKL
-426 TVLARPEDEERLT
+426 TVLARPEDEERLA

-452 MHTDR
+452 IHTDR
-457 RYELARRSEQRETP
+457 RYELARRSEQRKTP

-495 KEIAEPSGKSL
+495 KQIAETSGKSV
-506 AEVRAALAE
+506 AEVRAALAGE
-515 EPKKG
+515 NV

>member
-72 MPCGHTHAQEDH
+72 VPCGHTHAHH
-84 HEHNHAH
+84 HEHDHAHERHHEHEHHAHTQAHVQEDAHCHDSDAHDH
-91 AHHHEHEHMH
+91 AHHHEHD
-101 EVAHCHGSK
+101 A
-110 DHDHVQEYMHEHAHP
+110 
-125 HGDDPAHRHAH
+125 
-136 IHTCDDGLLEHDHNH
+136 
-151 EHDHHHPAHTHHHAH
+151 HHHEH
-166 HGMAEIRSLIAGLA
+166 HGMAEIRSLIAEFA

-192 YQSIAAAESKV
+192 YQSIAEAESKV

-217 SMDAVAD
+217 SMDAIAD

-272 IPIYGGSV
+272 MPIYGGSV

-300 GSMPPMTVAKTGY
+300 GPMPPMTVAKTGY
-313 GMGTKNFEQAN
+313 GMGTKDFEQAN

-331 ESFTMNGTGSKMQTA
+331 ESFTMNGIGSKMQTV
-346 QDAEG
+346 QDAED
-351 ENTGNRGAA
+351 ENTGSRGAA
-360 GKDTETEH
+360 GKDTETEN
-368 PAARETAREGRITEI
+368 PAARKTAREGRITEI
-383 CCNLDDM
+383 SCNLDDM

-414 ICMKKGRPAVKL
+414 IYMKKGRPAVKL
-426 TVLARPEDEERLT
+426 TVLARPEDEERLA

-452 MHTDR
+452 IHTDR
-457 RYELARRSEQRETP
+457 RYELARRSEQRKTP

-495 KEIAEPSGKSL
+495 KEIAEMSGKSV

>member
-34 KLNAMGIPGVVFEA
+34 KLNAMGIPGVAFEA
-48 EPSAK
+48 EPSEK

-59 HMRVLIHGKEEGA
+59 HMRVLIHGEEEESV
-72 MPCGHTHAQEDH
+72 PCGHTHAHEDH

-91 AHHHEHEHMH
+91 EHH
-101 EVAHCHGSK
+101 
-110 DHDHVQEYMHEHAHP
+110 
-125 HGDDPAHRHAH
+125 
-136 IHTCDDGLLEHDHNH
+136 H
-151 EHDHHHPAHTHHHAH
+151 EHDHHAHAHVQEDAHCHDSDAHDHTHHHEHDAHHHAH
-166 HGMAEIRSLIAGLA
+166 HGMAEIRSLIAELA

-192 YQSIAAAESKV
+192 YQSIAEAESKV

-272 IPIYGGSV
+272 IPIYGGNV

-300 GSMPPMTVAKTGY
+300 GPMPPMTVAKTGY

-331 ESFTMNGTGSKMQTA
+331 EPFTMNDTGSKMQTA

-351 ENTGNRGAA
+351 ENTGGCGAA
-360 GKDTETEH
+360 GKDTETEN
-368 PAARETAREGRITEI
+368 PAARAGRITEI
-383 CCNLDDM
+383 SCNLDDM

-414 ICMKKGRPAVKL
+414 IYMKKGRPAVKL
-426 TVLARPEDEERLT
+426 TVLARPEDEERLA

-452 MHTDR
+452 IHTDR
-457 RYELARRSEQRETP
+457 RYELARRSEQRKTP

-495 KEIAEPSGKSL
+495 KEIAETSGKSV
-506 AEVRAALAE
+506 AEVRAVLAGE
-515 EPKKG
+515 DGKDEAEHSEAENV

>member
-1 MKTLYIECAMG
+1 
-12 AAGDMLTA
+12 
-20 ALLELMPDKEAALA
+20 
-34 KLNAMGIPGVVFEA
+34 
-48 EPSAK
+48 
-53 CGITGT
+53 
-59 HMRVLIHGKEEGA
+59 
-72 MPCGHTHAQEDH
+72 
-84 HEHNHAH
+84 
-91 AHHHEHEHMH
+91 
-101 EVAHCHGSK
+101 
-110 DHDHVQEYMHEHAHP
+110 
-125 HGDDPAHRHAH
+125 
-136 IHTCDDGLLEHDHNH
+136 
-151 EHDHHHPAHTHHHAH
+151 
-166 HGMAEIRSLIAGLA
+166 MAEIRSLIAELA

-192 YQSIAAAESKV
+192 YQSIAEAESKV

-272 IPIYGGSV
+272 MPIYGGSV

-300 GSMPPMTVAKTGY
+300 GPMPPMRVAKTGY
-313 GMGTKNFEQAN
+313 GMGTKDFEQAN

-331 ESFTMNGTGSKMQTA
+331 ASFPMNGIGSKMQTA

-351 ENTGNRGAA
+351 ENTDGCGAA
-360 GKDTETEH
+360 GKDTETKN
-368 PAARETAREGRITEI
+368 PAAREGRITQI
-383 CCNLDDM
+383 SCNLDDM

-414 ICMKKGRPAVKL
+414 IYMKKGRPAVKL
-426 TVLARPEDEERLT
+426 TVLARPEDEERLA

-452 MHTDR
+452 IHTDR
-457 RYELARRSEQRETP
+457 RYELARRSEQRKTP

-495 KEIAEPSGKSL
+495 KEIAETSGKRL
-506 AEVRAALAE
+506 AEVRAALAGE
-515 EPKKG
+515 NV